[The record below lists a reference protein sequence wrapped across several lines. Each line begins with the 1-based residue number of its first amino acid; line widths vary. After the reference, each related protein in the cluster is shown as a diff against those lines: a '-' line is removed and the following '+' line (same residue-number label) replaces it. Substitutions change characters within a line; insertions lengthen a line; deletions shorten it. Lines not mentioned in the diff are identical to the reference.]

1 MKSTWLSVAAVLLLS
16 WGCGQT
22 LEERKAAF
30 AEEMRPQIGVQTKDF
45 FLHEW
50 GSPALRETLKDD
62 GEALTWEWRTSDGRE
77 GWQKTLIFSPQGVL
91 ADYRWTHWPR
101 K

>member
-16 WGCGQT
+16 GCSQT
-22 LEERKAAF
+22 MEERKAVF

-45 FLHEW
+45 YLHEW
-50 GSPALRETLKDD
+50 GSPANREMLKDD

-91 ADYRWTHWPR
+91 VDYRWTHWPR